1 MKLVNVDTNAVRTT
15 SRAMDFRYDDDR
27 KLVYE
32 SAGSLKAV
40 RVVRE
45 WPPAREQLPAAA
57 TSCTI
62 ATIGNTLGKSIPAAP
77 ARSTSKPP
85 TTPPNAAPPATRPI
99 NCLAVYGS
107 KRSLNTD
114 QNPETRTDPITVV

>member
-1 MKLVNVDTNAVRTT
+1 MNAVRTT
-15 SRAMDFRYDDDR
+15 RRAMDFRYGEDR
-27 KLVYE
+27 KLVYD
-32 SAGSLKAV
+32 SVGSVETVLI
-40 RVVRE
+40 VRE
-45 WPPAREQLPAAA
+45 WLRARERLPTAA

-62 ATIGNTLGKSIPAAP
+62 ATIGNRLGKSIPAAP

-107 KRSLNTD
+107 KRSLNND